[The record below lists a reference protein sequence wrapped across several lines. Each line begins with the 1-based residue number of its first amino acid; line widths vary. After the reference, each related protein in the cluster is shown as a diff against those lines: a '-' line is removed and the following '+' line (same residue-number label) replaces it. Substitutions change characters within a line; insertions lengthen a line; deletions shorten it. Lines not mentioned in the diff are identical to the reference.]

1 MWLEDFTPEIE
12 SSEWWWNSAES
23 IKEVSEKVQEASKKS
38 QAKVQKTRKDEKKA
52 RKYDILLAGIL
63 VKIIVDKKYD
73 FILEKLFKSIHKW
86 FSSNFIL
93 WILSLI
99 NINISNKIREISKKQ
114 KIDFNYKSKSQI
126 EFQDNNIPP
135 DIQKRINLWIEDII
149 DAVSIEYSSIQ
160 TQNII
165 ILLEKQSNEIIDYTS
180 NIIIFFLKEIN
191 ITIKEVEAKNI
202 SIFILDEVSKVLK
215 KLKIEEI

>member
-12 SSEWWWNSAES
+12 SPEWWWNSAES

-73 FILEKLFKSIHKW
+73 FILEKLFKSIHEW

-93 WILSLI
+93 WVLSLI

-114 KIDFNYKSKSQI
+114 KIDFNYKSKSQV
-126 EFQDNNIPP
+126 EFQDNNISPE
-135 DIQKRINLWIEDII
+135 IQKRINLWIEDII
-149 DAVSIEYSSIQ
+149 DAVSIEYSNIQ

-165 ILLEKQSNEIIDYTS
+165 ILLQKQTEEIIDYTS

-191 ITIKEVEAKNI
+191 ITIKENESKNI
-202 SIFILDEVSKVLK
+202 SIFILEEVLKVLK